1 MILRPFSLFATFL
14 SVATVVVV
22 INVDAVVGDN
32 SDVYSSTFEMSRLLT
47 AEIKFVEALK
57 TFAESNATFSDVV
70 KTFYDRVYANF
81 NPGKID
87 SCQCRLNSAK
97 LILYYYTVIL

>member
-1 MILRPFSLFATFL
+1 MRRLICVAFFFTMTTTL
-14 SVATVVVV
+14 SVVRC
-22 INVDAVVGDN
+22 DDN
-32 SDVYSSTFEMSRLLT
+32 DLYSSTFEMSRLLT